1 MHADRFRGF
10 SESSSY
16 FVLRRQQA
24 YAGLLVVDEA
34 MWLGFSRVLQTVEL
48 QLNPLAM
55 LRHRF
60 SPQTSSFD

>member
-1 MHADRFRGF
+1 
-10 SESSSY
+10 
-16 FVLRRQQA
+16 
-24 YAGLLVVDEA
+24 VVDEA